1 MNLHE
6 QVIEYLEQKE
16 KLFTFPMEKIRYGR
30 RGITVREANEVLGT
44 TELRKIMSDFRARGY
59 KVFSVW
65 EEGENRY
72 GNNVRFKRYFAY
84 RTQEQEQSL
93 FKRLAGCVY

>member
-1 MNLHE
+1 MNL
-6 QVIEYLEQKE
+6 QDIVLEYLEKKE
-16 KLFTFPMEKIRYGR
+16 KLFTMPMEKIKYGR

-44 TELRKIMSDFRARGY
+44 TELRKIMSDLKASGC

-72 GNNVRFKRYFAY
+72 GNVVRFKRYFAY
-84 RTQEQEQSL
+84 RNPEAQGNL
-93 FKRLAGCVY
+93 FQRLAGYQS